1 MKCLMPYGKESIE
14 IELPPDLASKAT
26 ILNAK
31 HGQAL
36 IDPLSEIC
44 EKLEHP
50 AGTRSLTSLAKEAGS
65 ACVVV
70 SDITRPVPNKILIPP
85 VLETLTR
92 SGVSKDAITILIAT
106 GLHRTNNRDDM
117 LELLGQEIVDG
128 FNIIS
133 HDCWQD
139 ENLSPVCELEKGY
152 SVKLNQQY
160 LKADLK
166 ILTGLIEPH
175 PVAGFSGGGKSVL
188 PGVAGFDSMRLLH
201 SFAMMDNPA
210 NSTGKIDGS
219 LFRKYINKVCEIA
232 GVSFLI
238 NVTINNKRQIS
249 GVFTGDF
256 QQAFEQ
262 GVAEFSK
269 TAVVLEES
277 ADFVI
282 VSAGGYPLDAQAEQ
296 CGKGLHE
303 ASRVLKAGGNVLWI
317 AECSKGLGC
326 AQYKEILSRY
336 NTAEKFRTHF
346 SDPANFTL
354 RQWVIQAH
362 YRILE
367 KAGQVHLFAPLLDD
381 SDFNTLGVNK
391 VTDLDKSIAE
401 RGASAQKIY
410 LMTEGPYMFSRLKG
424 NSI

>member
-1 MKCLMPYGKESIE
+1 MKCFFPYGKESIE
-14 IELPPDLASKAT
+14 IELPPGLASRAT
-26 ILNAK
+26 ILNAN
-31 HGQAL
+31 HAQAL
-36 IDPLSEIC
+36 ADPLSEIYTA
-44 EKLEHP
+44 LAHP
-50 AGTRSLTSLAKEAGS
+50 TGTPPLASLAREAAS

-70 SDITRPVPNKILIPP
+70 SDITRPVPNKMLIPP

-92 SGVSKDAITILIAT
+92 AGISKDAITILVAT
-106 GLHRTNNRDDM
+106 GLHRVNNHEDM
-117 LELLGQEIVDG
+117 LELLGEEIVAG

-139 ENLSPVCELEKGY
+139 DNLEPVCELEKGY
-152 SVKLNQQY
+152 WVKLNRHY
-160 LKADLK
+160 LKADLR

-210 NSTGKIDGS
+210 NSTGKIAGS
-219 LFRKYINKVCEIA
+219 LFRKYINQVCEMA
-232 GVSFLI
+232 GVSFVV
-238 NVTINNKRQIS
+238 NVTINNQREIS
-249 GVFTGDF
+249 GVFAGDYR
-256 QQAFEQ
+256 QAFEQ
-262 GVAEFSK
+262 GAAEFSK
-269 TAVVLEES
+269 TAVMLEEP

-303 ASRVLKAGGNVLWI
+303 ASRVLKAGGRVLWI
-317 AECSKGLGC
+317 AECAKGLGC
-326 AQYKEILSRY
+326 DQYKKILREF

-346 SDPANFTL
+346 SDPANFIL

-367 KAGQVHLFAPLLDD
+367 KVGQVHLYAPLLDD
-381 SDFNTLGVNK
+381 ADFNTLGVHK
-391 VTDLDKSIAE
+391 VIDLEETIAQL
-401 RGASAQKIY
+401 GAGAQKIY
-410 LMTEGPYMFSRLKG
+410 LLPEGPYMYSQVKG
-424 NSI
+424 